1 LKYLNQINFL
11 LAVAGCVVV
20 AFALSQTVWTETNR
34 VAIVISDDPTY
45 EGPAVVT
52 RAPAEVFGSASD
64 GTFSGAAP
72 SGPGFPLQAE
82 DEDSVA
88 SDEAIRT
95 DAVPGGILG
104 GADSMVP
111 QPTDQLRE
119 ALRDPN
125 VLRVGERPAAAVPG
139 GGQPASGTSE
149 APQQQRFAT
158 PSQPPRATPPFVQG
172 TESQKRQPAA
182 GSPPPVRGSMLE
194 RRPPR

>member
-1 LKYLNQINFL
+1 MKYLNQINFL

-34 VAIVISDDPTY
+34 VAIVISDDAPY

-52 RAPAEVFGSASD
+52 REPAEVFGSASD
-64 GTFSGAAP
+64 GNFPVAAP
-72 SGPGFPLQAE
+72 SGPGFALQAE

-88 SDEAIRT
+88 SDQAIRT

-125 VLRVGERPAAAVPG
+125 VLRVGERPAGAVPG
-139 GGQPASGTSE
+139 GGQPASE

-158 PSQPPRATPPFVQG
+158 PSQPQRATPPFVQG

-194 RRPPR
+194 QRPPR